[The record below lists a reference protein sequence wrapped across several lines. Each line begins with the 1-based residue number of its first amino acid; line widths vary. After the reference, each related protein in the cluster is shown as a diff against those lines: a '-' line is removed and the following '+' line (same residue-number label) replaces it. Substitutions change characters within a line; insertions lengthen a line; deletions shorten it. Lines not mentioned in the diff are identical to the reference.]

1 VGTTLT
7 TELGNVRLGFYNA
20 NFPNQPIMNIVAL
33 SGAIELGLL
42 YGLVALGVYLSF
54 RVLDFPDLTA
64 DGSFPLGGAVAATL
78 IVRGVSPLLATA
90 IALLAGV
97 LAGLVTATLNVK
109 FKILNL
115 LASIL
120 TMIALYSVNLRIMG
134 QPNVSLLGQ
143 PTLLTPLAG
152 VLRGWPSWLGTPI
165 VMLTIAL
172 LCKFLLDWFFTT
184 EIGLAMRATGA
195 NPDMARAQGIN
206 TDRMILWGMGLSN
219 GLIALAGALFA
230 QVNGFADV
238 TMGVGTIVFG
248 LAAVIVGETLLSKR
262 GVVWA
267 TLAALLGSVLYRLV
281 VAIALNTKIFGLQSQ
296 DLNLVTAVIVGLAL
310 ILPNLR
316 WQRRAG

>member
-1 VGTTLT
+1 
-7 TELGNVRLGFYNA
+7 
-20 NFPNQPIMNIVAL
+20 MNIVAL

-42 YGLVALGVYLSF
+42 YALVAFGVYLSF
-54 RVLDFPDLTA
+54 RVLNFPDLTA

-78 IVRGVSPLLATA
+78 IVNGMPPLGATA
-90 IALLAGV
+90 IAFFAGMLAG
-97 LAGLVTATLNVK
+97 ACTAYLNVQ

-143 PTLLTPLAG
+143 STVLTPLQG
-152 VLRGWPSWLGTPI
+152 VLAKLPVWLGTPL
-165 VMLTIAL
+165 VMLIIVAVIKL
-172 LCKFLLDWFFTT
+172 LLDWFFKT

-206 TDRMILWGMGLSN
+206 TDRMILFGMALSN

-248 LAAVIVGETLLSKR
+248 LAAVIVGETILSKP
-262 GVVWA
+262 GIIWA
-267 TLAALLGSVLYRLV
+267 TLGALLGSVLYRLV
-281 VAIALNTKIFGLQSQ
+281 VAIALNTKVFGLQSQ
-296 DLNLVTAVIVGLAL
+296 DLNLITAVLVALAL
-310 ILPNLR
+310 ILPNYRKLR
-316 WQRRAG
+316 LWPTR

>member
-1 VGTTLT
+1 
-7 TELGNVRLGFYNA
+7 
-20 NFPNQPIMNIVAL
+20 MNIVAL
-33 SGAIELGLL
+33 AGAIELGLL

-78 IVRGVSPLLATA
+78 IVRGVPPIVATA

-97 LAGLVTATLNVK
+97 LAGVCTATLNVR

-143 PTLLTPLAG
+143 PTLLTPLDG
-152 VLRGWPSWLGTPI
+152 LLKYLPLWLGTPL
-165 VMLTIAL
+165 VMGAIAL
-172 LCKFLLDWFFTT
+172 LFKFLLDWFFTT

-206 TDRMILWGMGLSN
+206 TDRMILLGMGLSN

-262 GVVWA
+262 SVVWA
-267 TLAALLGSVLYRLV
+267 TLGALLGSVLYRLV
-281 VAIALNTKIFGLQSQ
+281 VAIALNTRIFGLQSQ

-310 ILPNLR
+310 ILPNRR
-316 WQRRAG
+316 WRRRLG

>member
-1 VGTTLT
+1 
-7 TELGNVRLGFYNA
+7 
-20 NFPNQPIMNIVAL
+20 MNIVAL

-78 IVRGVSPLLATA
+78 IVKGVSPLLATA
-90 IALLAGV
+90 IALLSGV
-97 LAGLVTATLNVK
+97 LAGVCTATLNVR

-120 TMIALYSVNLRIMG
+120 SMIALYSINLRIMG

-152 VLRGWPSWLGTPI
+152 VLQGLPTWLGPPI
-165 VMLTIAL
+165 VMGAIVL
-172 LCKFLLDWFFTT
+172 LFKFLLDWCFTT

-195 NPDMARAQGIN
+195 NPDMARAQGID
-206 TDRMILWGMGLSN
+206 TDRMILLGMGLSN

-248 LAAVIVGETLLSKR
+248 LAAVIVGETLLAKR

-310 ILPNLR
+310 ILPHRR

>member
-1 VGTTLT
+1 V
-7 TELGNVRLGFYNA
+7 
-20 NFPNQPIMNIVAL
+20 NIVAL
-33 SGAIELGLL
+33 AGAIELGLL

-78 IVRGVSPLLATA
+78 IVRGVPPLIATA
-90 IALLAGV
+90 IAVVAGA
-97 LAGLVTATLNVK
+97 LAGLLTATLNVR

-143 PTLLTPLAG
+143 PTLLTPFAG
-152 VLRGWPSWLGTPI
+152 VLQGLPPWLGTPI
-165 VMLTIAL
+165 VMLAIAL
-172 LCKFLLDWFFTT
+172 FFKFLLDWFFTT

-195 NPDMARAQGIN
+195 NPDMARAQGID
-206 TDRMILWGMGLSN
+206 TDRMILLGMGLSN
-219 GLIALAGALFA
+219 GLIALSGALFA

-316 WQRRAG
+316 WRRRSA

>member
-1 VGTTLT
+1 V
-7 TELGNVRLGFYNA
+7 
-20 NFPNQPIMNIVAL
+20 NIVAL
-33 SGAIELGLL
+33 AGAIELGLL

-78 IVRGVSPLLATA
+78 IVRGVSPLVATA

-97 LAGLVTATLNVK
+97 LAGVCTATLNVK

-152 VLRGWPSWLGTPI
+152 VLRGLPSWLGTPL

-172 LCKFLLDWFFTT
+172 LGKFLLDWFFTT

-195 NPDMARAQGIN
+195 NPDMARAQGID
-206 TDRMILWGMGLSN
+206 TDRMIWLGMGLSN

-262 GVVWA
+262 GVFWA

-310 ILPNLR
+310 ILPQRR
-316 WQRRAG
+316 WQLYLGRRAG

>member
-1 VGTTLT
+1 
-7 TELGNVRLGFYNA
+7 
-20 NFPNQPIMNIVAL
+20 MNIVAL

-78 IVRGVSPLLATA
+78 IVKGVSPVLATM
-90 IALLAGV
+90 IAVCAGA
-97 LAGLVTATLNVK
+97 LSGICTASLNVK

-120 TMIALYSVNLRIMG
+120 TMIALYSINLRIMG
-134 QPNVSLLGQ
+134 QPNVSLLGES
-143 PTLLTPLAG
+143 TILTPLQ
-152 VLRGWPSWLGTPI
+152 GWLQALPSWLGTPL
-165 VMLTIAL
+165 VMLVIVGLAKL
-172 LCKFLLDWFFTT
+172 LLDWFFKT

-206 TDRMILWGMGLSN
+206 TDRMILLGMGLSN

-248 LAAVIVGETLLSKR
+248 LAAVIVGETILSKR
-262 GVVWA
+262 GIFWA

-281 VAIALNTKIFGLQSQ
+281 VAIALNTQVFGLQSQ
-296 DLNLVTAVIVGLAL
+296 DLNLVTAVLVALAL
-310 ILPNLR
+310 ILPNYRKLR
-316 WQRRAG
+316 WRSSR

>member
-1 VGTTLT
+1 
-7 TELGNVRLGFYNA
+7 
-20 NFPNQPIMNIVAL
+20 MNIVAL
-33 SGAIELGLL
+33 AGAIELGLL

-78 IVRGVSPLLATA
+78 IVRGVPPIVATA

-97 LAGLVTATLNVK
+97 LAGVCTATLNVR

-120 TMIALYSVNLRIMG
+120 TMIALYSINLRIMG

-143 PTLLTPLAG
+143 PTLLTPLDG
-152 VLRGWPSWLGTPI
+152 LLKYLPPWLGTPL
-165 VMLTIAL
+165 VMGAIAL
-172 LCKFLLDWFFTT
+172 LFKFLLDWFFTT

-195 NPDMARAQGIN
+195 NPDMARAQGID
-206 TDRMILWGMGLSN
+206 TDRMILLGMGLSN

-238 TMGVGTIVFG
+238 SMGVGTIVFG

-281 VAIALNTKIFGLQSQ
+281 VAIALNTRIFGLQSQ

-310 ILPNLR
+310 ILPNRL
-316 WQRRAG
+316 WRRRLG

>member
-1 VGTTLT
+1 
-7 TELGNVRLGFYNA
+7 
-20 NFPNQPIMNIVAL
+20 MNIVAL

-42 YGLVALGVYLSF
+42 YALVAFGVYLSF
-54 RVLDFPDLTA
+54 RVLNFPDLTA

-78 IVRGVSPLLATA
+78 IVNGIPPLGATA
-90 IALLAGV
+90 IAFFAGMLAG
-97 LAGLVTATLNVK
+97 ACTAYLNVQ

-143 PTLLTPLAG
+143 STVLTPLQG
-152 VLRGWPSWLGTPI
+152 VLTKLPVWLGTPL
-165 VMLTIAL
+165 VMLIVVAVIKL
-172 LCKFLLDWFFTT
+172 LLDWFFKT

-206 TDRMILWGMGLSN
+206 TDRMILFGMALSN

-248 LAAVIVGETLLSKR
+248 LAAVIVGETILSKP
-262 GVVWA
+262 GIIWA
-267 TLAALLGSVLYRLV
+267 TLGALLGSVLYRLV
-281 VAIALNTKIFGLQSQ
+281 VAIALNTKVFGLQSQ
-296 DLNLVTAVIVGLAL
+296 DLNLITAVLVALAL
-310 ILPNLR
+310 ILPNYRKLR
-316 WQRRAG
+316 LRPTR

>member
-1 VGTTLT
+1 
-7 TELGNVRLGFYNA
+7 
-20 NFPNQPIMNIVAL
+20 MNIVAL
-33 SGAIELGLL
+33 AGAIELGLL

-90 IALLAGV
+90 IGVVAGV
-97 LAGLVTATLNVK
+97 VAGCLTATLNVR

-143 PTLLTPLAG
+143 PTLLTPLTG
-152 VLRGWPSWLGTPI
+152 LLNFMPLWGSPL
-165 VMLTIAL
+165 VMLAIAL
-172 LCKFLLDWFFTT
+172 SFKFLLDWCFTT

-195 NPDMARAQGIN
+195 NPDMARAQGID
-206 TDRMILWGMGLSN
+206 TDRMILLGMGLSN
-219 GLIALAGALFA
+219 GLIALSGALFA

-310 ILPNLR
+310 ILPQVLAQAR
-316 WQRRAG
+316 WRRKLE

>member
-1 VGTTLT
+1 V
-7 TELGNVRLGFYNA
+7 
-20 NFPNQPIMNIVAL
+20 NIVAL

-78 IVRGVSPLLATA
+78 IVRGVSPLVATA
-90 IALLAGV
+90 IALLAGI
-97 LAGLVTATLNVK
+97 LAGLLTATLNVK

-143 PTLLTPLAG
+143 PTLLTPFAG
-152 VLRGWPSWLGTPI
+152 VLQGLPNWLGTPL
-165 VMLTIAL
+165 VMGAIAL
-172 LCKFLLDWFFTT
+172 LFKLLLDWFFTT

-195 NPDMARAQGIN
+195 NPDMARAQGID
-206 TDRMILWGMGLSN
+206 TDRMILLGMGLSN
-219 GLIALAGALFA
+219 GLIALSGALFA

-316 WQRRAG
+316 WRRRLG

>member
-1 VGTTLT
+1 
-7 TELGNVRLGFYNA
+7 
-20 NFPNQPIMNIVAL
+20 MNIVAL

-78 IVRGVSPLLATA
+78 IVKANMSPLLATIVA
-90 IALLAGV
+90 VMAGALAGV
-97 LAGLVTATLNVK
+97 CTATLNVK

-120 TMIALYSVNLRIMG
+120 TMIALYSINLRIMG

-143 PTLLTPLAG
+143 TTLLTPWETRLQLLPVWLVKPLIMLAI
-152 VLRGWPSWLGTPI
+152 VLL
-165 VMLTIAL
+165 VKL
-172 LCKFLLDWFFTT
+172 LLDCWFNT
-184 EIGLAMRATGA
+184 EVGLAMRATGA

-206 TDRMILWGMGLSN
+206 TDRMILLGMALSN

-248 LAAVIVGETLLSKR
+248 LAAVIVGETILTQR
-262 GVVWA
+262 GVMWA

-281 VAIALNTKIFGLQSQ
+281 VALALNTKFFALQSQ
-296 DLNLVTAVIVGLAL
+296 DLNLITAVLVALAL
-310 ILPNLR
+310 ILPQLRGKLR
-316 WQRRAG
+316 WRVGR

>member
-1 VGTTLT
+1 
-7 TELGNVRLGFYNA
+7 
-20 NFPNQPIMNIVAL
+20 MNIVAL
-33 SGAIELGLL
+33 AGAIELGLL

-78 IVRGVSPLLATA
+78 IVRGVSPLVATA
-90 IALLAGV
+90 IACLCGV
-97 LAGLVTATLNVK
+97 LAGVCTATLNVR

-120 TMIALYSVNLRIMG
+120 TMIALYSINLRIMG

-152 VLRGWPSWLGTPI
+152 WFQTLPSWLGPPI

-172 LCKFLLDWFFTT
+172 VVKFLLDRLLGT
-184 EIGLAMRATGA
+184 EWGLALRAAGA
-195 NPDMARAQGIN
+195 NPAMARAQGID

>member
-1 VGTTLT
+1 
-7 TELGNVRLGFYNA
+7 
-20 NFPNQPIMNIVAL
+20 MNIVAL
-33 SGAIELGLL
+33 AGAIELGLL

-78 IVRGVSPLLATA
+78 IVRGVPPLVATGAA
-90 IALLAGV
+90 IVAGILAGC
-97 LAGLVTATLNVK
+97 VTATLNVR

-120 TMIALYSVNLRIMG
+120 TMIALYSINLRIMG

-143 PTLLTPLAG
+143 PTLLTPIAPL
-152 VLRGWPSWLGTPI
+152 LKNLPPWLGTPL

-172 LCKFLLDWFFTT
+172 GVKLLLDRALQT
-184 EIGLAMRATGA
+184 EWGLALRATGA
-195 NPDMARAQGIN
+195 NPAMAEAQGID

-230 QVNGFADV
+230 QLNGFADV
-238 TMGVGTIVFG
+238 TMGVGTIVLG
-248 LAAVIVGETLLSKR
+248 LAAVIVGETLLPRR
-262 GVVWA
+262 GLGWA
-267 TLAALLGSVLYRLV
+267 TGATLLGAVLYRLV

-310 ILPNLR
+310 ILPNYR
-316 WQRRAG
+316 GRMRRRKGAA

>member
-1 VGTTLT
+1 
-7 TELGNVRLGFYNA
+7 
-20 NFPNQPIMNIVAL
+20 MNIVAL

-78 IVRGVSPLLATA
+78 IVRGVSPLFATA
-90 IALLAGV
+90 IAVVAGA
-97 LAGLVTATLNVK
+97 LAGLLTATLNVR

-152 VLRGWPSWLGTPI
+152 VLQGLPNWLGTPI
-165 VMLTIAL
+165 VMGAIAL
-172 LCKFLLDWFFTT
+172 FFKFLLDWFFTT

-195 NPDMARAQGIN
+195 NPDMARAQGID
-206 TDRMILWGMGLSN
+206 TDRMILLGMGLSN

-238 TMGVGTIVFG
+238 SMGVGTIVFG

-262 GVVWA
+262 GVVWG

-316 WQRRAG
+316 WRRRLG

>member
-1 VGTTLT
+1 
-7 TELGNVRLGFYNA
+7 
-20 NFPNQPIMNIVAL
+20 MNIVAL
-33 SGAIELGLL
+33 AGAIELGLL

-90 IALLAGV
+90 IALLAGM
-97 LAGLVTATLNVK
+97 LAGLLTATLNVR

-152 VLRGWPSWLGTPI
+152 VLQGLPPWLGTPI
-165 VMLTIAL
+165 VMLAIAL
-172 LCKFLLDWFFTT
+172 LFKLLLDWFFTT

-195 NPDMARAQGIN
+195 NPDMARAQGID
-206 TDRMILWGMGLSN
+206 TDRMILLGMGLSN
-219 GLIALAGALFA
+219 GLIALSGALFA

-281 VAIALNTKIFGLQSQ
+281 VAIALNTKVFGLQSQ

-316 WQRRAG
+316 WWRKVG

>member
-1 VGTTLT
+1 VH
-7 TELGNVRLGFYNA
+7 
-20 NFPNQPIMNIVAL
+20 
-33 SGAIELGLL
+33 
-42 YGLVALGVYLSF
+42 
-54 RVLDFPDLTA
+54 
-64 DGSFPLGGAVAATL
+64 
-78 IVRGVSPLLATA
+78 GVSPLVATA
-90 IALLAGV
+90 IACLSGV
-97 LAGLVTATLNVK
+97 LAGVCTATLNVR

-120 TMIALYSVNLRIMG
+120 TMIALYSINLRIMG

-143 PTLLTPLAG
+143 PTLLTPLASWFQA
-152 VLRGWPSWLGTPI
+152 LPSWLGPPI

-172 LCKFLLDWFFTT
+172 VVKFLLDRLLGT
-184 EIGLAMRATGA
+184 EWGLALRAAGA
-195 NPDMARAQGIN
+195 NPAMARAQGID

>member
-1 VGTTLT
+1 
-7 TELGNVRLGFYNA
+7 
-20 NFPNQPIMNIVAL
+20 MNIVAL

-42 YGLVALGVYLSF
+42 YALVAFGVYLSF

-78 IVRGVSPLLATA
+78 IVNGWPPLVATA
-90 IALLAGV
+90 IAV
-97 LAGLVTATLNVK
+97 LAGGAAGFCTAYLNVQ

-143 PTLLTPLAG
+143 PTILTPLQ
-152 VLRGWPSWLGTPI
+152 GWLDQLPVWLAPPC
-165 VMLTIAL
+165 VMLAIVVVV
-172 LCKFLLDWFFTT
+172 KWLLDWFFKT

-206 TDRMILWGMGLSN
+206 TDRMILLGMALSN

-248 LAAVIVGETLLSKR
+248 LAAVIVGETMLSQS

-267 TLAALLGSVLYRLV
+267 TLGALLGSVLYRLV
-281 VAIALNTKIFGLQSQ
+281 VAIALNTKVFGLQSQ
-296 DLNLVTAVIVGLAL
+296 DLNLITALLVALAL
-310 ILPNLR
+310 VLPNYRKLR
-316 WQRRAG
+316 LRAIRSGN